1 MVLGQG
7 IHEHSPAFSSF
18 KQCSRTVTP
27 PSAAR
32 VVYKEDEFNA
42 RRDGAHQQRHEE
54 EDELGTVCRS

>member
-27 PSAAR
+27 PSVAR
-32 VVYKEDEFNA
+32 AVYKEDEFKA
-42 RRDGAHQQRHEE
+42 RRDGTNQQPHEE
-54 EDELGTVCRS
+54 EDELRTVCRS